1 MGLEIAVWTLSDVGN
16 GQAHHQ
22 GRPVC
27 RPPNHHRFP
36 EGRNRIHMATDHA
49 AVASAFGVKARRVT
63 ASRDLEGALEDLLH
77 HDGPALLDIV
87 TQPLEESAA
96 PVSEWIA

>member
-1 MGLEIAVWTLSDVGN
+1 ML
-16 GQAHHQ
+16 
-22 GRPVC
+22 R
-27 RPPNHHRFP
+27 
-36 EGRNRIHMATDHA
+36 
-49 AVASAFGVKARRVT
+49 KRRSISPT
-63 ASRDLEGALEDLLH
+63 NMERKGALEDLLH